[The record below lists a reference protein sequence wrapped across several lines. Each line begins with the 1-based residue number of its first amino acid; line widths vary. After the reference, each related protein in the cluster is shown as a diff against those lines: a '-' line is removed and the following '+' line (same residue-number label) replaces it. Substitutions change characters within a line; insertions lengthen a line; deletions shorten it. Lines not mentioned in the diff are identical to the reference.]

1 MIKHILVPLDGSRMA
16 ESSIPAAVFLAKI
29 FKADVALIHVIEEKA
44 PSEVHGEPH
53 LRLPDEAQAYLDK
66 LASEKFPS
74 ELKVVTHVHQAE
86 TKNVPRSIIEHVHEF
101 ESDLIVMCSH
111 GRGGMRNVLHGSI
124 AQQVINIGITPVL
137 IIYPDSPGS
146 TAPFSCRSLLIPLDG
161 DPDHEHSI
169 PYAVELVKACPVAI
183 HLLMVIPTYS
193 DLSGEWV
200 VPSRYFPG
208 ATTRLLDE
216 SKSTAEEY
224 LREKKQYLEEKGIKV
239 IANIFRGDIA
249 EVIAEAARD
258 FEVDMIVMGTHGKR
272 GLDAFW
278 SGSITPKVARHYK
291 APTLLVPVNP
301 KQAEDKS

>member
-29 FKADVALIHVIEEKA
+29 FKAEVALIHVVEENA

-53 LRLPDEAQAYLDK
+53 LRKADEALAYLERI
-66 LASEKFPS
+66 AAEKFSS
-74 ELKVVTHVHQAE
+74 EIKVVHHVHQTE
-86 TKNVPRSIIEHVHEF
+86 TKNVSRSIIEHVHEF

-111 GRGGMRNVLHGSI
+111 GHGGMRNVLHGSI
-124 AQQVINIGITPVL
+124 AQQVINIGLTPVL
-137 IIYPDSPGS
+137 IIYPDFSDS
-146 TAPFSCRSLLIPLDG
+146 AMPFSCHSLLIPLDG

-169 PYAVELVKACPVAI
+169 PYAVELVKVCPVAV

-208 ATTRLLDE
+208 ATSRLLDE
-216 SKSTAEEY
+216 SKTTAEEY
-224 LREKKQYLEEKGIKV
+224 LKEKEEYLRARGINV
-239 IANIFRGDIA
+239 VSNIFRGDAA
-249 EVIAEAARD
+249 EVIAEYAHD
-258 FEVDMIVMGTHGKR
+258 LKVDMIVMGTHGKR

-291 APTLLVPVNP
+291 APTLLVPVNL
-301 KQAEDKS
+301 EKSDSEE

>member
-16 ESSIPAAVFLAKI
+16 ESSIPAALFLAKI
-29 FKADVALIHVIEEKA
+29 FKAEVALIHVIEENA

-53 LRLPDEAQAYLDK
+53 LRQADEAQAYLEN
-66 LASEKFPS
+66 LVAEKFS
-74 ELKVVTHVHQAE
+74 SGIKVVYHVHLTE
-86 TKNVPRSIIEHVHEF
+86 TKNIAASIIEHVHEF

-111 GRGGMRNVLHGSI
+111 GRGGIRNVLHGSI
-124 AQQVINIGITPVL
+124 AQQVINIGLTPVL
-137 IIYPDSPGS
+137 IIYPDSRDSS
-146 TAPFSCRSLLIPLDG
+146 TPFSCHSLLIPLDG

-169 PYAVELVKACPVAI
+169 PYAVELVKVCPVTVY
-183 HLLMVIPTYS
+183 LLMVIPTYS

-208 ATTRLLDE
+208 ATSRLLDE

-224 LREKKQYLEEKGIKV
+224 LREKENDLKEKGIKV
-239 IANIFRGDIA
+239 VSNIFRGDVA
-249 EVIAEAARD
+249 EVIAEVAHD
-258 FEVDMIVMGTHGKR
+258 LKIDMIVMGTHGKR

-278 SGSITPKVARHYK
+278 SGSITPKIARHYK

-301 KQAEDKS
+301 KDSNSEE